1 MSMFLGWVFGIGLH
15 VVGHILHDILNFHK
29 IIIMHKS
36 AQFDVTHISFNSLFF
51 AIVVA
56 TLLFY
61 TILPY
66 RVFVGLLLLLIF
78 FFCRLRCWLYI
89 LFNFKSCCV
98 IWLITAV
105 VSITL
110 ALASTDLCSYLKKQQ
125 HTYNIDLVEHLNWI
139 VATIASTPP
148 LTTTATTTTTFLTL
162 QTMK

>member
-15 VVGHILHDILNFHK
+15 VVRHILHDILNFHK

-56 TLLFY
+56 TLLFH
-61 TILPY
+61 TVLPY
-66 RVFVGLLLLLIF
+66 RVFAGLAAAGGAVSADF
-78 FFCRLRCWLYI
+78 FFSRLCCRSYI

-110 ALASTDLCSYLKKQQ
+110 ALASSDLCSYLKKQQ
-125 HTYNIDLVEHLNWI
+125 HIYNIDLVEHLN
-139 VATIASTPP
+139 
-148 LTTTATTTTTFLTL
+148 
-162 QTMK
+162 